1 MTDLLPCPFCGGDGV
16 IGWDEVYTPHGDLP
30 GEKARVICEDCL
42 AATDYRVDREEA
54 IALWNRRVEPKVT
67 DVIADAIWQ
76 SLIALWNRRVEPKV
90 TVEIHHILTDA
101 PKGKIVL
108 KKDDES

>member
-1 MTDLLPCPFCGGDGV
+1 MNELLPCPFCGGDGV

-67 DVIADAIWQ
+67 
-76 SLIALWNRRVEPKV
+76 
-90 TVEIHHILTDA
+90 VEIHHILTDA
-101 PKGKIVL
+101 PKGKIVF

>member
-1 MTDLLPCPFCGGDGV
+1 MNELLPCPFCGGDGV

-67 DVIADAIWQ
+67 
-76 SLIALWNRRVEPKV
+76 
-90 TVEIHHILTDA
+90 VEIHHILTDA

>member
-1 MTDLLPCPFCGGDGV
+1 MTTTDLLPCPFCGGDA
-16 IGWDEVYTPHGDLP
+16 YTRQTIVNDDTM
-30 GEKARVICEDCL
+30 RVVNHDTMYAVFCTDCD
-42 AATDYRVDREEA
+42 ASVPWHMKKEQA
-54 IALWNRRVEPKVT
+54 IA
-67 DVIADAIWQ
+67 A
-76 SLIALWNRRVEPKV
+76 WNRRVEPKV

>member
-1 MTDLLPCPFCGGDGV
+1 MTNLLPCPFCGGNASIPESYPYHHLVFCTSCGCKTD
-16 IGWDEVYTPHGDLP
+16 
-30 GEKARVICEDCL
+30 ICDTE
-42 AATDYRVDREEA
+42 AEA
-54 IALWNRRVEPKVT
+54 IA
-67 DVIADAIWQ
+67 A
-76 SLIALWNRRVEPKV
+76 WNRRVEPKV

>member
-1 MTDLLPCPFCGGDGV
+1 MTELLPCPFCGGDGV

-67 DVIADAIWQ
+67 
-76 SLIALWNRRVEPKV
+76 
-90 TVEIHHILTDA
+90 VEIHHITEAMTPENICSRYLWIWGLA
-101 PKGKIVL
+101 L
-108 KKDDES
+108 KEKV

>member
-1 MTDLLPCPFCGGDGV
+1 MNELLPCPFCGGDGV
-16 IGWDEVYTPHGDLP
+16 IGWNEMYTPHGNLP
-30 GEKARVICEDCL
+30 GKKARVICEDCL
-42 AATDYRVDREEA
+42 AATDYRAAREKA
-54 IALWNRRVEPKVT
+54 
-67 DVIADAIWQ
+67 
-76 SLIALWNRRVEPKV
+76 IALWNRRVEPKV